1 MAGKTKQQQME
12 NNSNIIKKWFKK
24 KDPSEDFIF
33 VRDIVRKYLE
43 DDSIQKIVSPLS
55 QEYFLVDNK
64 RSISVCVSSGRV
76 EISNHKFL
84 YIQSFPLKN
93 TESLID
99 EILVGI
105 DKERQILKKQLFE
118 NQIDL
123 LKKIYEL

>member
-1 MAGKTKQQQME
+1 ME